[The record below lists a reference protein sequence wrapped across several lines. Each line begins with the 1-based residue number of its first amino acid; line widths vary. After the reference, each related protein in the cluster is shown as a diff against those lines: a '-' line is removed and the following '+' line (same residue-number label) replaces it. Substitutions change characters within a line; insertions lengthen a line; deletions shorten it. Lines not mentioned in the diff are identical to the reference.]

1 MIIKWL
7 LRLVTHGPKAVGSRE
22 GQDGV
27 KYFDQHGLEYENPRK
42 TDWALAEA
50 ATAGESRGARFVNSR
65 SK

>member
-1 MIIKWL
+1 MVIKTSDPRTKSGRSPRVL
-7 LRLVTHGPKAVGSRE
+7 EGSLN
-22 GQDGV
+22 
-27 KYFDQHGLEYENPRK
+27 FDQHDLEYENPRK

>member
-1 MIIKWL
+1 MFNKL
-7 LRLVTHGPKAVGSRE
+7 LSYGYNEFYLTYQSI
-22 GQDGV
+22 
-27 KYFDQHGLEYENPRK
+27 FCQHGLEYENPRK